1 MSKAKTTFT
10 VAERRGYWMGVGIS
24 NAVHDQRD
32 LLDHPDPR
40 IRASVQAGYEA
51 NNRSDVSHKAF
62 SVRGTS
68 KKSGG
73 SSGF

>member
-10 VAERRGYWMGVGIS
+10 TAQRRAYWMGVGIS

-40 IRASVQAGYEA
+40 IRESVQAGYEA
-51 NNRSDVSHKAF
+51 NNRGDVSHKAF
-62 SVRGTS
+62 SVSGMS
-68 KKSGG
+68 KKPGR